1 MTKAS
6 RSRWKAVVSAFLA
19 AALASGLGAFAT
31 DLSPWYYALQKPSWQ
46 PPDWLF
52 GPVWTTIFALA
63 AVAGY
68 LAWRNAPDS
77 RSRRRMIQA
86 FSINVFL
93 NVLWSLLFFRM
104 QRPDFAFM
112 EVAVLW
118 SSIVAL
124 MVVMWSYSRT
134 SSALLLPYLLW
145 VSFAAFL
152 NLSVVRLNAPF
163 AGL

>member
-1 MTKAS
+1 MTRANK
-6 RSRWKAVVSAFLA
+6 SRWKAVLSAFLA

-68 LAWRNAPDS
+68 LAWQKAPDRS
-77 RSRRRMIQA
+77 SRRRMMQA
-86 FSINVFL
+86 FSINLFL
-93 NVLWSLLFFRM
+93 NVLWSVLFFRL
-104 QRPDFAFM
+104 QRPDFAFL
-112 EVAVLW
+112 EVALLW
-118 SSIVAL
+118 ASIATL
-124 MVVMWSYSRT
+124 MVIMWSYSRT
-134 SSALLLPYLLW
+134 SSALLFPYLAW

-152 NLSVVRLNAPF
+152 NLVVVRLNSPF
-163 AGL
+163 GGS